1 MSNIMASPYK
11 HPQTGVYYFR
21 MAVPKK
27 LVPII
32 GKTVFKKSLQT
43 KNLSEA
49 KPRFTE
55 CLSDAQKQI
64 AVAQLKLSNSSNVEL
79 NVRDCAIIAERWY
92 EYVKN
97 EVDTSGNYD
106 LFLKRDVDAE
116 GSVHEFGLSDTLS
129 LYGSEVDTAT
139 PEQLQEL
146 ADELKEFIVAQ
157 LDREGLVVSSHSES
171 FRQLAV
177 AFYHYIHRIEVLCR
191 ARYNRDYGYEA
202 ISNPI
207 ADKPLSVNPS
217 ANKRQ
222 PKRQKASQYSISN
235 VFKRYHQSEILKDK
249 DAKALYEAGLQIER
263 LIEVIG
269 DLDVTEVTRAH
280 IVEFRDT
287 LLQLPK
293 SKIASIRNRPL
304 LEQIELVKIQGL
316 ETLSATTVK
325 NCLRKASVVFSYAIE
340 LGIIDSNPH
349 VGVRVATA
357 EKKTEASEGK
367 GYTDSEILRL
377 FQADVFN
384 DANARKPYG
393 MACYWVPLL
402 CRYTGARLEE
412 MSQLHKSDVSQS
424 DSGIHYLNIRRGEGQ
439 SVKNNSSLR
448 HVPIPAHLIE
458 LGFLDYVAE
467 SVGFLFPELK
477 ENKYGKKS
485 AALSKW
491 WGQTVRSLGIHTTQP
506 AHAFR
511 HTFKTALRRLGIADT
526 VSDAITGHT
535 PAGVGGSYGTVEL
548 ETKKEAIDRLPR
560 LALSRLW

>member
-55 CLSDAQKQI
+55 CLFDAQKQI

-92 EYVKN
+92 EHVKN

-116 GSVHEFGLSDTLS
+116 GTAREFGLSDTLS
-129 LYGSEVDTAT
+129 ICGNEVDTAT
-139 PEQLQEL
+139 PDQLQEL
-146 ADELKEFIVAQ
+146 AGELKEFIVAQ

-177 AFYHYIHRIEVLCR
+177 AFYHYIHRIEALCR

-202 ISNPI
+202 VSNPI
-207 ADKPLSVNPS
+207 ADKPLSVNPL
-217 ANKRQ
+217 ANKHQ
-222 PKRQKASQYSISN
+222 PKRKKASQYSISN
-235 VFKRYHQSEILKDK
+235 VFKRYHQSETLKDK

-325 NCLRKASVVFSYAIE
+325 NCLRKTSVVFSYAVE

-357 EKKTEASEGK
+357 EKKTEANEGK
-367 GYTDSEILRL
+367 GYTDSEMRRL

-384 DANARKPYG
+384 DVNARKPYG

-548 ETKKEAIDRLPR
+548 ETKREAIDRLPR

>member
-79 NVRDCAIIAERWY
+79 NVRDCTIIAERWY

-106 LFLKRDVDAE
+106 FFLKRVLDAE
-116 GSVHEFGLSDTLS
+116 GTVREFGLSDTLS
-129 LYGSEVDTAT
+129 VCGNEVDTAT
-139 PEQLQEL
+139 PDQLQEL

-177 AFYHYIHRIEVLCR
+177 AFYHYIHRIEALCR

-207 ADKPLSVNPS
+207 ADKPLSVNPL
-217 ANKRQ
+217 ANKHQ
-222 PKRQKASQYSISN
+222 PKRKKASQYSISN

-325 NCLRKASVVFSYAIE
+325 NCLRKTSVVFSYAIE

-367 GYTDSEILRL
+367 GYTDSEMRRL

-384 DANARKPYG
+384 DVNARKPYG

-458 LGFLDYVAE
+458 LGFLDYAAE

-491 WGQTVRSLGIHTTQP
+491 WGQTVRSLGVHTTQP

-560 LALSRLW
+560 LALSRL

>member
-106 LFLKRDVDAE
+106 LFLKRGLDAE
-116 GSVHEFGLSDTLS
+116 GTVREFGLSDTLS
-129 LYGSEVDTAT
+129 ICGNEVDTAT

-177 AFYHYIHRIEVLCR
+177 AFYHYIHRIEALCR

-235 VFKRYHQSEILKDK
+235 VFKRYQQSEILKDK

-325 NCLRKASVVFSYAIE
+325 NCE
-340 LGIIDSNPH
+340 
-349 VGVRVATA
+349 
-357 EKKTEASEGK
+357 
-367 GYTDSEILRL
+367 
-377 FQADVFN
+377 
-384 DANARKPYG
+384 
-393 MACYWVPLL
+393 
-402 CRYTGARLEE
+402 
-412 MSQLHKSDVSQS
+412 
-424 DSGIHYLNIRRGEGQ
+424 
-439 SVKNNSSLR
+439 
-448 HVPIPAHLIE
+448 
-458 LGFLDYVAE
+458 
-467 SVGFLFPELK
+467 
-477 ENKYGKKS
+477 
-485 AALSKW
+485 
-491 WGQTVRSLGIHTTQP
+491 
-506 AHAFR
+506 
-511 HTFKTALRRLGIADT
+511 
-526 VSDAITGHT
+526 
-535 PAGVGGSYGTVEL
+535 
-548 ETKKEAIDRLPR
+548 
-560 LALSRLW
+560 

>member
-55 CLSDAQKQI
+55 CLFDAQKQI
-64 AVAQLKLSNSSNVEL
+64 AVAQLKLSNSPNVEL

-92 EYVKN
+92 EHVKN

-116 GSVHEFGLSDTLS
+116 GTAREFGLSDTLS
-129 LYGSEVDTAT
+129 ICGNEVDTAT
-139 PEQLQEL
+139 PDQLQEL

-177 AFYHYIHRIEVLCR
+177 AFYHYIHRIEALCR

-202 ISNPI
+202 VSNPI
-207 ADKPLSVNPS
+207 ADKPLSVNPL
-217 ANKRQ
+217 ANKHQ
-222 PKRQKASQYSISN
+222 PKRKKASQYSISN
-235 VFKRYHQSEILKDK
+235 VFKRYHQSETLKDK

-325 NCLRKASVVFSYAIE
+325 NCLRKTSVVFSYAVE

-357 EKKTEASEGK
+357 EKKTEANEGK
-367 GYTDSEILRL
+367 GYTDSEMRRL

-384 DANARKPYG
+384 DVNARKPYG

-548 ETKKEAIDRLPR
+548 ETKREAIDRLPR

>member
-1 MSNIMASPYK
+1 M
-11 HPQTGVYYFR
+11 
-21 MAVPKK
+21 
-27 LVPII
+27 
-32 GKTVFKKSLQT
+32 
-43 KNLSEA
+43 
-49 KPRFTE
+49 
-55 CLSDAQKQI
+55 
-64 AVAQLKLSNSSNVEL
+64 
-79 NVRDCAIIAERWY
+79 
-92 EYVKN
+92 
-97 EVDTSGNYD
+97 
-106 LFLKRDVDAE
+106 
-116 GSVHEFGLSDTLS
+116 
-129 LYGSEVDTAT
+129 
-139 PEQLQEL
+139 
-146 ADELKEFIVAQ
+146 
-157 LDREGLVVSSHSES
+157 
-171 FRQLAV
+171 
-177 AFYHYIHRIEVLCR
+177 
-191 ARYNRDYGYEA
+191 YEA
-202 ISNPI
+202 S
-207 ADKPLSVNPS
+207 
-217 ANKRQ
+217 
-222 PKRQKASQYSISN
+222 
-235 VFKRYHQSEILKDK
+235 
-249 DAKALYEAGLQIER
+249 LQIER

-293 SKIASIRNRPL
+293 SKVASIRNRPL

-316 ETLSATTVK
+316 DTLSATTVK
-325 NCLRKASVVFSYAIE
+325 NCLRKTSVVFSYAIE

-367 GYTDSEILRL
+367 GYTDSEMHRL
-377 FQADVFN
+377 FQADIFN

-511 HTFKTALRRLGIADT
+511 HTFKTAIRRLGIADT

-535 PAGVGGSYGTVEL
+535 PVGVGGSYGTVEL
-548 ETKKEAIDRLPR
+548 DTKKEAIDRLPR
-560 LALSRLW
+560 LALSRL